1 MVMLDANMILRYL
14 LNDNAEMAEK
24 AEEYINA
31 KTAVVTIE
39 VVAEVIYVLKG
50 VYDLDRDETVSTIK
64 KLLPLVSCQEN
75 DVVSLA
81 LDTYGERNLDFIDC
95 VLFAYNRVK
104 GFEIATFD
112 KKLLKLLG
120 EQSVQSIG

>member
-24 AEEYINA
+24 AEEFINA

>member
-24 AEEYINA
+24 AEEYINT

-95 VLFAYNRVK
+95 VLFAYN
-104 GFEIATFD
+104 

>member
-24 AEEYINA
+24 AEKYIND
-31 KTAVVTIE
+31 KNAVVTIE
-39 VVAEVIYVLKG
+39 VIAEVIYVLKG

-75 DVVSLA
+75 GVVSLA

-120 EQSVQSIG
+120 EQSAQSIG